1 MAQKGY
7 LVSCLADR
15 ERLCVAGAKTVR
27 WTVFSESHIVGR
39 CGLSPLRGVRR
50 NEVWRREETSPLKE
64 NNIMNALQAM
74 KMQLNVAHTE
84 NGDLAL
90 LIMMI

>member
-1 MAQKGY
+1 M
-7 LVSCLADR
+7 
-15 ERLCVAGAKTVR
+15 
-27 WTVFSESHIVGR
+27 GR
-39 CGLSPLRGVRR
+39 CGVSPLRGVRR
-50 NEVWRREETSPLKE
+50 NEVWRRGETSPLKE